1 MKAVFIERF
10 GGPDVL
16 KYGDLPDPVAGPGQ
30 IVVDVSRLFKW
41 PKGEKNEFNDP
52 GAYIPL

>member
-1 MKAVFIERF
+1 MDRAKVTLDAE
-10 GGPDVL
+10 
-16 KYGDLPDPVAGPGQ
+16 GQ

-41 PKGEKNEFNDP
+41 PKGERNEFNDP